1 MYTSLAIVIGRLIF
15 LTLAG
20 YVLFRPAWSQKRLYP
35 VALFLTL
42 NVLFPLYFVRRMP
55 EGWETAVSA
64 GWGWM
69 VGFFL
74 LGAGTLAFYGWLAR
88 GIVRRLP
95 VEQPPQWV
103 LLFAVHNAGFI
114 PLPIMEI
121 FAPEA
126 VTVYMFFYLLAFN
139 LIFWTVVANVVQRE
153 GGGKGKLITI
163 NPPLVGILIG
173 LFLAMTDLYARIP
186 ELLQL
191 PIESAAAIA
200 LDAALVIL
208 GGALAAIPKEDLRI
222 RKEFVQFALVRL
234 VALPALALAFVSLPV
249 WSRIPVFAGSPE
261 LLWGLRLVLVLQAAV
276 PPATNSMIAVRAYG
290 TERQVHYTASGMI
303 TAYLF
308 SAVTIPLFLAV
319 SLALFYTG

>member
-1 MYTSLAIVIGRLIF
+1 VYTSLAIVVGRLIF

-20 YVLFRPAWSQKRLYP
+20 FLIFRPAWSQKRLYP
-35 VALFLTL
+35 AALFLTL

-55 EGWETAVSA
+55 QGWDTAVSA

-74 LGAGTLAFYGWLAR
+74 LGVGTLAFYAWLAR
-88 GIVRRLP
+88 RLVRRLP
-95 VEQPPQWV
+95 VEQPSQWI

-139 LIFWTVVANVVQRE
+139 LVFWTVIANVVQRE
-153 GGGKGKLITI
+153 GGAKGKLITI
-163 NPPLVGILIG
+163 NPPLLGIVVGL
-173 LFLAMTDLYARIP
+173 LLAITDLYEYIP
-186 ELLQL
+186 ELLQV
-191 PIESAAAIA
+191 PIEWAAAIA

-208 GGALAAIPKEDLRI
+208 GGALAGIPRADLRVK
-222 RKEFVQFALVRL
+222 KEFVHFSLIRL
-234 VALPALALAFVSLPV
+234 VALPAVVFALVSLPL
-249 WSRIPVFAGSPE
+249 WSRIPLFAESPE
-261 LLWGLRLVLVLQAAV
+261 LLWGMRLVLVLQAAV
-276 PPATNSMIAVRAYG
+276 PPATNSMIATRAFG

-303 TAYLF
+303 TSYLF
-308 SAVTIPLFLAV
+308 SAVTIPLFLAA
-319 SLALFYTG
+319 SLALFY